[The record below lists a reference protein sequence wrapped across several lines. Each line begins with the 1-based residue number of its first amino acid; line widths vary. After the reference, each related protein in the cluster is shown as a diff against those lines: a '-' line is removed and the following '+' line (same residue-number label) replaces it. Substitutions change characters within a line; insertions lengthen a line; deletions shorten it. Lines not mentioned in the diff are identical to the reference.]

1 MIGKSKAW
9 ALTLLLVVL
18 LMGGAA
24 GAAIDRML
32 VSDRATAENRDRPG
46 DDRDHRRSY
55 IEWLAAELTLTDDQ
69 RANIEVLVEQYREQV
84 SAQWKEM
91 RPKFEEFQTQ
101 LRAEIRDILTEEQLE
116 AYEALLAK
124 ESERRHSRRGRQ

>member
-18 LMGGAA
+18 LMGGVA
-24 GAAIDRML
+24 GAAIDRMF
-32 VSDRATAENRDRPG
+32 VSDRSTVENRNRRG
-46 DDRDHRRSY
+46 DERDGRRNY
-55 IEWLAAELTLTDDQ
+55 IDWLAAELSLTDEQ
-69 RANIEVLVEQYREQV
+69 RSNIEVLVERYRSQV
-84 SAQWKEM
+84 SDQWKEM

-101 LRAEIRDILTEEQLE
+101 LRAEIREVLTEDQLE

>member
-18 LMGGAA
+18 LMGGVA
-24 GAAIDRML
+24 GAAIDRIF
-32 VSDRATAENRDRPG
+32 VSERATVENRDRRDG
-46 DDRDHRRSY
+46 DRDRRRSY
-55 IEWLAAELTLTDDQ
+55 IDWLAEELTLTDEQ
-69 RANIEVLVEQYREQV
+69 RGEIEVLVDRYREQV
-84 SAQWKEM
+84 SDQWKEM

-101 LRAEIRDILTEEQLE
+101 LRAEIRDVLTEEQLE

-124 ESERRHSRRGRQ
+124 ESERRHGRRGR